1 MSKEQGADI
10 DIDDEDD
17 GYEDHEDDSAAKG
30 AKTAEELAAEQ
41 KAQEEA
47 EANEIAEAAAR
58 AKAYRPTSDDA
69 KENKVTY
76 KGKEVQVNGDTVPLK
91 VFLEMKKEYKELKAK
106 QAGATLSNQSLAEIA
121 EAAGIDEE
129 ATKKLV
135 SVITEAVKRETLD
148 EVDSRVKPILVQKM
162 SSESERFFE
171 EDFEKTIAS
180 KYPEL
185 ADKKETFKKVAFS
198 KDFLHLSTL
207 EDIRKEF
214 FPAVKKA
221 AKEESPEGGSK
232 GAANKG
238 TEEIDFS
245 KVASD
250 QDLHKKVIGDR
261 KLREKYYAWKD
272 SQGL

>member
-1 MSKEQGADI
+1 MSKEHEADI
-10 DIDDEDD
+10 DIDEDEDD
-17 GYEDHEDDSAAKG
+17 GYEDHEDDSAEKG

-41 KAQEEA
+41 KAQDEA
-47 EANEIAEAAAR
+47 EANEAAESAAR
-58 AKAYRPTSDDA
+58 AKAYRPASDDA
-69 KENKVTY
+69 KEKVTY
-76 KGKEVQVNGDTVPLK
+76 KGKEVQVDGDTVPLK
-91 VFLEMKKEYKELKAK
+91 VFLEMKKDYKALKAER
-106 QAGATLSNQSLAEIA
+106 AGSALTNQSLSEIA

-129 ATKKLV
+129 TTKKLV
-135 SVITEAVKRETLD
+135 SVISEAVKKETLE
-148 EVDSRVKPILVQKM
+148 EVDSRVKPIVIQKM
-162 SSESERFFE
+162 TADSERFFN
-171 EDFEKTIAS
+171 EDFEKTIVA

-214 FPAVKKA
+214 FPAAKRAVK
-221 AKEESPEGGSK
+221 EDSPEGGSK

-238 TEEIDFS
+238 SEEIDFS